1 MPIKSL
7 ATHLKAVFMSDF
19 KELRLILGDQL
30 NRQHSWFATPN
41 SSVLFCMM
49 EVRSETA
56 YVLHHKQKILGFFA
70 AMRAFAE
77 ELLSLGHQVRY
88 VAISDEKNTHDFI
101 QNIALILK
109 ENTDIQSIRIQE
121 PDEYRL
127 NDYFHQQLPT
137 LAIPFQIDSSEHFLT
152 HRMEVA
158 ELFSGKKSF
167 LMERFYQHMRKKW
180 NVLMDADQPMGGK
193 WNFDAS
199 NRKKLPKEV
208 QAPPALLFQHDLTA
222 LEQELENQG
231 IPSFGNGHAQSFY
244 WPINRQESLQLL
256 NYFCEWL
263 LPHFGDYQDAMR
275 PNDWSLFHSRL
286 SFALNTKMLHPL
298 EVIQKAEDTW
308 RKQQSAIALHQVEG
322 FIRQILG
329 WREYVRGIYWAKMP
343 EYASM
348 NALELH
354 GRLPSWYWTGK
365 TQMACLRDSI
375 AQSLDKA
382 YAHHIQRLM
391 VTGNF
396 ALLLGVHPDAVDAW
410 YLGIY
415 IDAIE
420 WVEMPNTRGMS
431 QFADGGIMATK
442 PYVSSANYLQ
452 KMSSYCANCVYD
464 PKLRYGPKACPFNS
478 LYWDFFLQHQ
488 DKLRSNPRI
497 GMAYRNLDKM
507 SDAEKESIIQQAAW
521 VREHIEEI

>member
-1 MPIKSL
+1 MPIRFL
-7 ATHLKAVFMSDF
+7 ATHLKAASMSDF

-30 NRQHSWFATPN
+30 SRQHSWLSTQNP
-41 SSVLFCMM
+41 SILYCMM
-49 EVRSETA
+49 EVRSESE
-56 YVLHHKQKILGFFA
+56 YVRHHVQKILGFFA

-77 ELLSLGHQVRY
+77 ELRMQGHQLHY
-88 VAISDEKNTHDFI
+88 VKISDAENTQDFI
-101 QNIALILK
+101 HNIEKILGAHPS
-109 ENTDIQSIRIQE
+109 IHSIRIQE

-127 NDYFHQQLPT
+127 DEYFRQRLPA
-137 LAIPFQIDSSEHFLT
+137 LSIPFHIDSSEHFLT
-152 HRMEVA
+152 HRREVA
-158 ELFSGKKSF
+158 ECFAGKKTF
-167 LMERFYQHMRKKW
+167 LMERFYQYMRKKW
-180 NVLMDADQPMGGK
+180 EVLMDGDQPIGGQ
-193 WNFDAS
+193 WNYDAA
-199 NRKKLPKEV
+199 NRKKLPPEV
-208 QAPPALLFQHDLTA
+208 LAPPALLFQHDLSA
-222 LEQELENQG
+222 LEEELKEQG
-231 IPSFGNGHAQSFY
+231 IPSFGISHATSFY
-244 WPINRQESLQLL
+244 WPINRMESLELL
-256 NYFCEWL
+256 DYFCDRL

-286 SFALNTKMLHPL
+286 SFALNVKMLHPL
-298 EVIQKAEDTW
+298 EVIQKAEETW
-308 RKQQSAIALHQVEG
+308 RKRPNSIALHQVEG

-343 EYASM
+343 AYGTM
-348 NALELH
+348 NALELQ
-354 GRLPSWYWTGK
+354 GELPSWYWTGK
-365 TQMACLRDSI
+365 TQMACLGDAIS
-375 AQSLDKA
+375 QSLDKA

-452 KMSSYCANCVYD
+452 KMSSYCATCSYD
-464 PKLRYGPKACPFNS
+464 PKLRHGPKACPFNS
-478 LYWDFFLQHQ
+478 LYWDFFLQHEN
-488 DKLRSNPRI
+488 KLRSNPRI

-507 SDAEKESIIQQAAW
+507 APDEKERILQQAAW
-521 VREHIEEI
+521 VREHIEEL